1 MSPEAPPPPRPETR
15 TRAGLQTALVVGG
28 TYALIGL
35 MHKLGLGLGGGAARN
50 LLVHVAMVGCGALL
64 LVALALARTPRPFQ
78 GLGLGRK
85 KPLAI
90 LLWGLA
96 GACAT
101 YALNAASVGVYLA
114 VTGGLQHELAAADQ
128 KVKALAVFVEV
139 PLWQILPLA
148 LFVGFY
154 EEIVFRGFLLGRLHV
169 LFGSADRRV
178 RTSVVAVALSSAL
191 FALGHAYQ
199 GALGVVQT
207 FVAGASLAT
216 LVLVTRSLWP
226 AIVAHAAIDAF
237 GLVAVRFLVPVAQ
250 RAVEQLQNPPR

>member
-1 MSPEAPPPPRPETR
+1 MSPEAPPAPRPETR
-15 TRAGLQTALVVGG
+15 TRAALQTALVIGG
-28 TYALIGL
+28 TYALVAL
-35 MHKLGLGLGGGAARN
+35 VRKLGLGTTTARDLGA
-50 LLVHVAMVGCGALL
+50 HVLIVGCGALL
-64 LVALALARTPRPFQ
+64 LVALALARTPHPFCA
-78 GLGLGRK
+78 LGLGRK
-85 KPLAI
+85 KPLAVFG
-90 LLWGLA
+90 WGLG

-101 YALNAASVGVYLA
+101 YAANATAVAAYLVA
-114 VTGGLQHELAAADQ
+114 TGGLKHELAAADQ

-148 LFVGFY
+148 VFVGFY

-169 LFGSADRRV
+169 LFGSARTRV
-178 RTSVVAVALSSAL
+178 RTAALAVVVSSAL

-199 GALGVVQT
+199 GAVGVLQT

-250 RAVEQLQNPPR
+250 RAVEELQRPPR